1 MRMTWKH
8 RPPIGRLALAILLVG
23 ASVPAWGDPSSEAAS
38 DEPAEEVA
46 GEPTEEAATHPG
58 DPFHPFN
65 KAMFTFN
72 DWLDANA
79 LEPAARGWDFVVP
92 HPAQRGIANFYDN
105 LLFPI
110 RFAND
115 VLQGEVDPAVVILS
129 RFTVNTTVGLAGLFD
144 VASAMGLPSHR
155 ANFGQTMG
163 KWGIPPGPYLVL
175 PFLGSSDVRD
185 TVGIVVD
192 GYLGVVTFFVDVQ
205 ILIGSTAVNAVNRRS
220 LALEQVESV
229 RSASLDLYSAA
240 RDAYFQQREELVK
253 GAEQAQKDRDR
264 DLYFPESEEDDGV
277 FDEEKGP

>member
-1 MRMTWKH
+1 MVPMGMTRNRH
-8 RPPIGRLALAILLVG
+8 ARIGWLALAILLAG
-23 ASVPAWGDPSSEAAS
+23 ASVPAWGGSSGEERGEAR
-38 DEPAEEVA
+38 DEAPAEETGDPA
-46 GEPTEEAATHPG
+46 

-65 KAMFTFN
+65 RAMFTFN

-115 VLQGEVDPAVVILS
+115 LMQGEVDPAVVILS

-144 VASAMGLPSHR
+144 VASEMGLPAHR

-175 PFLGSSDVRD
+175 PFFGSSDVRD
-185 TVGIVVD
+185 TAGLIVD
-192 GYLGVVTFFVDVQ
+192 GYLGVATFFVDVP
-205 ILIGSTAVNAVNRRS
+205 ILLGSTAINAVNRRS
-220 LALEQVESV
+220 LALEQVETV
-229 RSASLDLYSAA
+229 RGASLDLYSAA

-253 GAEQAQKDRDR
+253 GAEKAQQDRDR
-264 DLYFPESEEDDGV
+264 DLYFPESEEDEGV
-277 FDEEKGP
+277 FDEEAGP

>member
-1 MRMTWKH
+1 MTTMWWMG
-8 RPPIGRLALAILLVG
+8 RRRSWIGCWALAIALVG
-23 ASVPAWGDPSSEAAS
+23 GAAS
-38 DEPAEEVA
+38 ARAEDTAAEPAEDPAVA
-46 GEPTEEAATHPG
+46 SDG
-58 DPFHPFN
+58 DQDDPLRPFN
-65 KAMFTFN
+65 RAMFDFN
-72 DWLDANA
+72 DWMDEHA

-92 HPAQRGIANFYDN
+92 RPVQRSVSNFYDN

-115 VLQGEVDPAVVILS
+115 VLQGEIDPAVVILS

-144 VASAMGLPSHR
+144 VATEMGLPAHR

-175 PFLGSSDVRD
+175 PLLGSSDVRD
-185 TVGIVVD
+185 TVGLVVD
-192 GYLGVVTFFVDVQ
+192 GYLGVVTFFVDVP

-220 LALEQVESV
+220 LALGQVESA

-240 RDAYFQQREELVK
+240 RDAYFQQREDLVK

-264 DLYFPESEEDDGV
+264 DLYFPGSEEDEGV
-277 FDEEKGP
+277 FDQESGPWPR